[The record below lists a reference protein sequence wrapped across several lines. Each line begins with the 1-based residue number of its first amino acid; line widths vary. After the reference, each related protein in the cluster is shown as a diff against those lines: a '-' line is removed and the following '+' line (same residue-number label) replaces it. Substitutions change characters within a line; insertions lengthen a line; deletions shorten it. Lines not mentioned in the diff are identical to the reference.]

1 LSRRVDVLMATAV
14 GLAVADGHLMQQVV
28 ECIVFQ
34 LTLQVL
40 FRFVDILGR
49 FGLGGCE
56 IGLEVMVFCDA
67 VCVDDLVVL
76 IGQLGVP
83 S

>member
-1 LSRRVDVLMATAV
+1 MAAAV
-14 GLAVADGHLMQQVV
+14 GLAVADCHLMQQVV
-28 ECIVFQ
+28 QCIAFQ

-40 FRFVDILGR
+40 LRFVDILGR
-49 FGLGGCE
+49 FELGGCE
-56 IGLEVMVFCDA
+56 IVLEVMVFCDA
-67 VCVDDLVVL
+67 VCVDDFVVL